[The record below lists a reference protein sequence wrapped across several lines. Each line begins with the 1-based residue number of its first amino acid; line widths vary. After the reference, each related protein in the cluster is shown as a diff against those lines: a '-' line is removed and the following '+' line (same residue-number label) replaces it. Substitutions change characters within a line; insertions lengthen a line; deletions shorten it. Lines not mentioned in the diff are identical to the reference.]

1 MNLAKLLCAASGLA
15 ILTIPTQLS
24 AQTSASQSDTQ
35 GEQDSETNQNVIV
48 VTAQRVEQDIQ
59 DVPISV
65 TAIGGDA
72 LRTRQID
79 SFDQLQFVAPGVNF
93 NAGVNARQSAT
104 TIRGIG
110 TSLFNIGI
118 EASTAVVIDGVV
130 MGREGAGIF
139 DFADVERVEILR
151 GPQGTLFGKNASA
164 GVVSI
169 ITKGP
174 TDTFKAEANVA
185 YGSFDELNLFA
196 AVSGPIA
203 GPVTARLSGYR
214 NTRDGY
220 VRNVNPTATQDRLND
235 RNEFGFRG
243 KLNFEIGAGTDLLV
257 SGDYIERDQASGAST
272 VRSFSPGGPGT
283 GLLNTGVQVT
293 RPSSTALGIVP
304 GPENLETGSEGP
316 YITQSDAWS
325 ISAQLTTGIGDH
337 ELIILTS
344 YREWNSFDNNDADMI
359 PQPILAVN
367 LGDLAQTQFSQ
378 EIRLVS
384 PRNQPLTYTLGLFYF
399 EQEIAQDNIQG
410 GTGGLNLLG
419 ALPPGVQVGTLLES
433 DFNETNYAIFGQGEY
448 AVSDAFTLIAGFR
461 VLRSEVAG
469 SQFKSTAPGF
479 LRPYVGQVASTA
491 LESASDEDTGLV
503 WRLGAQY
510 FIGDSTNLFATVT
523 RGYKAAGVVQGLTV
537 RPISGQTLPTV
548 RPEIPTQYEVG
559 IRHRSEDGRVTA
571 NLTGFFT
578 QIEDFQ
584 AQTLIPDGSGT
595 AIFTVANAGKVETYG
610 FEADLTVIPVEGLT
624 LSSAL
629 AYTNAT
635 FAEFPNAPCYQLQTA
650 AQGCTVVSGQR
661 VQDLAGGLLA
671 NTPDLVANGLARY
684 DFDIG
689 DTTAGFAQ
697 VGVQFRGDAQSTILN
712 DPRTIIEAY
721 TLVDAQ
727 IGLDLFDDRV
737 TVVGFVRNLFDESFV
752 EAIFGTPF
760 DTGGYSQF
768 LSLEAQ
774 RTWGVRLSMRY

>member
-1 MNLAKLLCAASGLA
+1 MSRSLLAGASLFA
-15 ILTIPTQLS
+15 FLVPASLS
-24 AQTSASQSDTQ
+24 AQEAVED
-35 GEQDSETNQNVIV
+35 EENANVIV
-48 VTAQRVEQDIQ
+48 VTAQRVEQNIQ

-65 TAIGGDA
+65 TAIGGET

-79 SFDQLQFVAPGVNF
+79 SFDQLQFVAPGVTF

-139 DFADVERVEILR
+139 DFADVERVEVLR

-164 GVVSI
+164 GVISI
-169 ITKGP
+169 VTKGP
-174 TDTFKAEANVA
+174 TATFKAEAGVA
-185 YGSFDELNLFA
+185 YGSFDELNLYG

-203 GPVTARLSGYR
+203 GPVTARFSGYR

-220 VRNVNPTATQDRLND
+220 VRNVNPTAPQERLNE

-243 KLNFEIGAGTDLLV
+243 KINFEIAPGTDLLL
-257 SGDYIERDQASGAST
+257 SGDYVERDQASGAST
-272 VRSFSPGGPGT
+272 LRRFSAGGPGT
-283 GLLNTGVQVT
+283 GVLGTGVQIT

-304 GPENLETGSEGP
+304 GPNNLEIGSEAA
-316 YITQSDAWS
+316 YLTQMDAWS
-325 ISAQLTTGIGDH
+325 GSAQLTAGIGDF
-337 ELIILTS
+337 ELISLTS
-344 YREWNSFDNNDADMI
+344 YREWNNFDNNDADLI
-359 PQPILAVN
+359 PQPLLAVN
-367 LGDLAQTQFSQ
+367 LGDLAQSQFSQ

-384 PRNQPLTYTLGLFYF
+384 PRDKPFTYTLGAFYF
-399 EQEIAQDNIQG
+399 EQDISQDNIQG
-410 GTGGLNLLG
+410 GTAGLNLLG
-419 ALPPGVQVGTLLES
+419 ALPAGAQVGTLLQSE
-433 DFNETNYAIFGQGEY
+433 FRETNYAIFGQGEY
-448 AVSDAFTLIAGFR
+448 AVSDGLKLFAGFR
-461 VLRSEVAG
+461 LLRSEVFG
-469 SQFKSTAPGF
+469 NQFKSIAPGF
-479 LRPYVGQVASTA
+479 IRPFAGQVASTA
-491 LESASDEDTGLV
+491 LESAGDKDTAVV

-510 FIGDSTNLFATVT
+510 FIGDSTNVFATVS

-537 RPISGQTLPTV
+537 RPIAGQTLPTV
-548 RPEIPTQYEVG
+548 RPEVPTQYELG
-559 IRHRSEDGRVTA
+559 IRHQSLDGRITA
-571 NLTGFFT
+571 NLTGFYT
-578 QIEDFQ
+578 EVDDFQ
-584 AQTLIPDGSGT
+584 AQTLVPDPSGT

-610 FEADLTVIPVEGLT
+610 FEAELTVVPVKGLS
-624 LSSAL
+624 LSGAV

-635 FAEFPNAPCYQLQTA
+635 FLEFPNAPCYQLQTA

-661 VQDLAGGLLA
+661 VQNLAGGLLA
-671 NTPDLVANGLARY
+671 NSPELIANGLARY
-684 DFDIG
+684 DFDLGG
-689 DTTAGFAQ
+689 DTSGFAQ

-712 DPRTIIEAY
+712 DPNTIIEAY

-727 IGLDLFDDRV
+727 IGLDLMDGQV
-737 TVVGFVRNLFDESFV
+737 SVVGFVRNLFDESFV

-774 RTWGVRLSMRY
+774 RTWGVRVSLRY

>member
-1 MNLAKLLCAASGLA
+1 MRRSFLAGASLFAFAFPSALAA
-15 ILTIPTQLS
+15 
-24 AQTSASQSDTQ
+24 
-35 GEQDSETNQNVIV
+35 QDIDEDEINSNVIV
-48 VTAQRVEQDIQ
+48 VTAQRVEQNIQ

-65 TAIGGDA
+65 TAIGGEA
-72 LRTRQID
+72 LQTRQID
-79 SFDQLQFVAPGVNF
+79 SFDQLQFIAPGVNF
-93 NAGVNARQSAT
+93 NAGINARQSAT

-118 EASTAVVIDGVV
+118 EASTAIVIDGVV

-164 GVVSI
+164 GVISV

-214 NTRDGY
+214 NTRDGF
-220 VRNVNPTATQDRLND
+220 VRNVNPNAPQERLND
-235 RNEFGFRG
+235 RDEFGFRG
-243 KLNFEIGAGTDLLV
+243 KFNLEIAPGTDLLL
-257 SGDYIERDQASGAST
+257 SGDYVERDQASGAST
-272 VRSFSPGGPGT
+272 LRSFSPGGPGT
-283 GLLNTGVQVT
+283 GLLGFGVPVTG
-293 RPSSTALGIVP
+293 PASTALGIVP
-304 GPENLETGSEGP
+304 GPQNLEIGSEAA
-316 YITQSDAWS
+316 YLSQMDAWS
-325 ISAQLTTGIGDH
+325 ATAQLTTGIGDH
-337 ELIILTS
+337 ELVSLTS
-344 YREWNSFDNNDADMI
+344 YREWNSLDNNDADLI
-359 PQPILAVN
+359 PQPLLAIN
-367 LGDLAQTQFSQ
+367 LGDLAQSQFSQ

-384 PRNQPLTYTLGLFYF
+384 PRGRPFTYTLGAFYF
-399 EQEIAQDNIQG
+399 EQDIAQDNIQG
-410 GTGGLNLLG
+410 GTAGLNLLG
-419 ALPPGVQVGTLLES
+419 ALPPGVQIGTLLES
-433 DFNETNYAIFGQGEY
+433 DFSEKNYAIFGQGEY
-448 AVSDAFTLIAGFR
+448 EVSEALTLIAGFR
-461 VLRSEVAG
+461 VLRSEVFG
-469 SQFKSTAPGF
+469 SQLKSVAPGF
-479 LRPYVGQVASTA
+479 AAPFAGQVASTA
-491 LESASDEDTGLV
+491 LESAQDKDTALV

-510 FIGDSTNLFATVT
+510 FVDDNTNLFATVT

-537 RPISGQTLPTV
+537 RPIQGQTLPTV
-548 RPEIPTQYEVG
+548 RPEVPTQYEVG
-559 IRHRSEDGRVTA
+559 IRHRSDDGRVTA

-578 QIEDFQ
+578 QIDDFQ
-584 AQTLIPDGSGT
+584 AQTLIPDPSGT

-610 FEADLTVIPVEGLT
+610 FEAELTVIPVEGLT
-624 LSSAL
+624 LSGSV

-661 VQDLAGGLLA
+661 VQDLEGATLA
-671 NTPDLVANGLARY
+671 NAPELVANGLARY
-684 DFDIG
+684 DFDFG
-689 DTTAGFAQ
+689 GETGGFAQ
-697 VGVQFRGDAQSTILN
+697 IGVQFRGDAQSTILN
-712 DPRTIIEAY
+712 DPNTIIEAY

-727 IGLDLFDDRV
+727 IGVDLLDDRV
-737 TVVGFVRNLFDESFV
+737 RVVGFVRNLFDESFV

-774 RTWGVRLSMRY
+774 RTWGVRLSLSY